1 MKKHKIIILI
11 IFILVSFFVFFN
23 LKKDKIFFS
32 ENFFFIDIVSEKE
45 DLIRGLSG
53 IKEMEDDS
61 GLLMVF
67 QNDDYHGIWMKDMH
81 FPIDI
86 LWLNQS
92 LEVVYIKES
101 VFPETFPEVFRP
113 KEKSRYVLEV
123 NSGMVGRFN
132 ISIGDKAM
140 LNWKLLKKNAINN

>member
-11 IFILVSFFVFFN
+11 ILMLVSFFVFLNF
-23 LKKDKIFFS
+23 KKDKIFFS
-32 ENFFFIDIVSEKE
+32 ENFFFVDIISKKE

-53 IKEMEDDS
+53 RKEMEDNS

-67 QNDDYHGIWMKDMH
+67 QNDDYHGIWMKDMF

-86 LWLNQS
+86 LWLNQN

-101 VFPETFPEVFRP
+101 VLPETFPEVFRP

-123 NSGMVGRFN
+123 SSGMVERFN
-132 ISIGDKAM
+132 ISTGDKAT
-140 LNWKLLKKNAINN
+140 LNWKLLKKSAINN

>member
-11 IFILVSFFVFFN
+11 ILMLVSFFVFLNF
-23 LKKDKIFFS
+23 KKDKIFFS
-32 ENFFFIDIVSEKE
+32 ENFFFVDIISKKE

-53 IKEMEDDS
+53 RKEMEDNS

-67 QNDDYHGIWMKDMH
+67 QNDDYHGIWMKNMF

-86 LWLNQS
+86 LWLNQN

-101 VFPETFPEVFRP
+101 VLPETFPEVFRP

-123 NSGMVGRFN
+123 SSGMVERFN
-132 ISIGDKAM
+132 ISTGDKAT
-140 LNWKLLKKNAINN
+140 LNWKLLKKSAINN

>member
-11 IFILVSFFVFFN
+11 ILMLVSFFVFLNF
-23 LKKDKIFFS
+23 KKDKIFFS
-32 ENFFFIDIVSEKE
+32 ENFFFVDIISKKE

-53 IKEMEDDS
+53 RKEMEDNS

-67 QNDDYHGIWMKDMH
+67 QNDDYHGIWMKDMF

-86 LWLNQS
+86 LWLNQN

-101 VFPETFPEVFRP
+101 VLPETFPEVFRP

-123 NSGMVGRFN
+123 SSGMVERFN
-132 ISIGDKAM
+132 ISIGDKAT
-140 LNWKLLKKNAINN
+140 LNWKLLKKSAINN